1 MDSFE
6 QQELRA
12 RQALSPS
19 AVFKTGFTVGA
30 IFFVMSGGSPWTTA
44 GTMNMIMGRDF
55 DLGHFTLGVGHFAL
69 SFLYSWIIGSIIYR
83 LKTPSAVAVAIL
95 IGLGLYG
102 ANAIAFYALQ
112 GKMHTPGEFVPVF
125 VHITFALFAGLLYK
139 AFSVPNVAS
148 ETDFDPTVGN

>member
-1 MDSFE
+1 MDTFE

-19 AVFKTGFTVGA
+19 AVFKTGFAVGA

-55 DLGHFTLGVGHFAL
+55 DLGFWTLLIGHMAL
-69 SFLYSWIIGSIIYR
+69 AFLYTWIIGGIIYR
-83 LKTPSAVAVAIL
+83 LKTPAAVAVAVLVGIA
-95 IGLGLYG
+95 LYG
-102 ANAIAFYALQ
+102 ANAVAYFALQ
-112 GKMHTPGEFVPVF
+112 GKTHSLGEFVPCF
-125 VHITFALFAGLLYK
+125 VHITFSLFAGLLYK
-139 AFSVPNVAS
+139 AFSIPNVAS

>member
-12 RQALSPS
+12 RQALSVG
-19 AVFKTGFTVGA
+19 AVMKTGFTVGA

-55 DLGHFTLGVGHFAL
+55 DLGFWSLLIGHFAVA
-69 SFLYSWIIGSIIYR
+69 FLYTWIIGSIIYR
-83 LKTPSAVAVAIL
+83 LKTPSAVAVAVL
-95 IGLGLYG
+95 LGVALYG
-102 ANAIAFYALQ
+102 ANALAYFALQ
-112 GKMHTPGEFVPVF
+112 GKSHSLGEFVPCF
-125 VHITFALFAGLLYK
+125 VHITFSLFAGLLYK

-148 ETDFDPTVGN
+148 ETNFDPTVGN